1 MKDDIER
8 RTNERCNHQA
18 SVTYAYFNADRFYHT
33 EATNHSQEGI
43 NFFSDF
49 PLKAGSSIY
58 VRIRRIKMEF
68 KNKGGIETYIIQRV
82 ALLTPVILKAFF
94 ATNYPTLPRSHQKK
108 NYNQSTK
115 Q

>member
-1 MKDDIER
+1 MLMVHFTVLVSNIMSL
-8 RTNERCNHQA
+8 Q
-18 SVTYAYFNADRFYHT
+18 FNIKVYL
-33 EATNHSQEGI
+33 I
-43 NFFSDF
+43 NA
-49 PLKAGSSIY
+49 PTAKG
-58 VRIRRIKMEF
+58 RIKMEF